1 MAVTAGGGLV
11 ILMWWR
17 GDAGVGTVL
26 GLVLASVLLGAGA
39 VIHALVSVS
48 VTHQRAA
55 VAADLA
61 AVAAMTQDCAGAE
74 RVARAQGAISFACDV
89 SGGDAVVTVAI
100 PAPGILTRLATWAG
114 QEPPVIASSS
124 RAGHSGG

>member
-1 MAVTAGGGLV
+1 MISTRR
-11 ILMWWR
+11 R
-17 GDAGVGTVL
+17 GDAGVATVL
-26 GLVLASVLLGAGA
+26 GLALASVLLGAGV

-61 AVAAMTQDCAGAE
+61 AIAAMTHDCAGGE
-74 RVARAQGAISFACDV
+74 RVARAQGAISFACEV

-100 PAPGILTRLATWAG
+100 PAPGILTRLAEWAG

-124 RAGHSGG
+124 RAGHLDG